1 MWQLRKRCVRQT
13 KMLSMSSQE
22 VLLVAMDPRSMDFDM
37 KLLGFNSS
45 LEHCTKT
52 SKEETLFTEMQCG

>member
-1 MWQLRKRCVRQT
+1 VRQT

>member
-1 MWQLRKRCVRQT
+1 
-13 KMLSMSSQE
+13 
-22 VLLVAMDPRSMDFDM
+22 M

-52 SKEETLFTEMQCG
+52 FKEETLFMETVGEDDSYFAVPLQGTSYGETGS